1 MVGSVEIH
9 NHTLIW
15 KRKENTGNDAEN
27 DKIPLEKSPFVSPLF
42 ESVPSVE
49 PPRFQCRWR
58 RNLGGCYG
66 SQIIAPY
73 LQNRMCQKSS
83 V

>member
-1 MVGSVEIH
+1 MRVSQRIQLMVTFLSLLIHDDLHVKDMVGSVEIH

-15 KRKENTGNDAEN
+15 RRKENTGNDAEN

-49 PPRFQCRWR
+49 PP
-58 RNLGGCYG
+58 
-66 SQIIAPY
+66 
-73 LQNRMCQKSS
+73 
-83 V
+83 